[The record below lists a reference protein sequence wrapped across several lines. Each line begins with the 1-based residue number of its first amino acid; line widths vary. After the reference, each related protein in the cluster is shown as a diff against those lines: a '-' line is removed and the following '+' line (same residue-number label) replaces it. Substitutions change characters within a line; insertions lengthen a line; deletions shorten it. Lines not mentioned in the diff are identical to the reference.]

1 MPKTITDGGFPSSGR
16 TLVGSEIL
24 TVEELHEYLK
34 IPRPTIYTL
43 AQQGRIPAAKVGKHW
58 RFKKS
63 SINQWLRDQQS
74 ARASTHP
81 APPTVGDPN
90 GHQ

>member
-1 MPKTITDGGFPSSGR
+1 M
-16 TLVGSEIL
+16 GSDIL
-24 TVEELHEYLK
+24 TVEELHQYLK

-63 SINQWLRDQQS
+63 SIDRWLRQQQA
-74 ARASTHP
+74 ARTSVRAARQVAASP
-81 APPTVGDPN
+81 AEAGDSN
-90 GHQ
+90 GRQQ

>member
-1 MPKTITDGGFPSSGR
+1 M
-16 TLVGSEIL
+16 GSDIL
-24 TVEELHEYLK
+24 TVEELHAYLK

-63 SINQWLRDQQS
+63 SIDRWLHEQQ
-74 ARASTHP
+74 RTRVSTSRTTRNTQP
-81 APPTVGDPN
+81 SVAPSPTAGDSD

>member
-1 MPKTITDGGFPSSGR
+1 M
-16 TLVGSEIL
+16 GSDIL
-24 TVEELHEYLK
+24 TVEELHTYLK

-63 SINQWLRDQQS
+63 SINRWLREQQS
-74 ARASTHP
+74 ARVSTARSTRTAQPSTVPSQP
-81 APPTVGDPN
+81 AGDSD

>member
-1 MPKTITDGGFPSSGR
+1 M
-16 TLVGSEIL
+16 GSDIL
-24 TVEELHEYLK
+24 TVEELHTYLK
-34 IPRPTIYTL
+34 IPRPTLYTL

-63 SINQWLRDQQS
+63 SIDRWLREQQRTRVS
-74 ARASTHP
+74 ASRVARSVQP
-81 APPTVGDPN
+81 SAAPSPTAGDSD